1 MKIFKLFFNKNK
13 NNSILKKSIINSNS
27 NKIQNNNN
35 NMENQKEK
43 EKEEKE
49 NLLIMNN
56 NKSLAVELKNL
67 TRNAGMKSSIHCL
80 PNISDRKTFSTVK
93 VVWFLITATS
103 WIFWLIQTYGLNQL
117 YNEHNVITNYKQGVD
132 SEMEFPGKY
141 MIIF

>member
-1 MKIFKLFFNKNK
+1 
-13 NNSILKKSIINSNS
+13 
-27 NKIQNNNN
+27 
-35 NMENQKEK
+35 MENQEK

-103 WIFWLIQTYGLNQL
+103 WILWLIQTYGLNQL

-132 SEMEFPGKY
+132 SDMEFPGNLKFSLY
-141 MIIF
+141 FYLFDCIIIQTNKQKNSDHHLQFESILCFGILYD